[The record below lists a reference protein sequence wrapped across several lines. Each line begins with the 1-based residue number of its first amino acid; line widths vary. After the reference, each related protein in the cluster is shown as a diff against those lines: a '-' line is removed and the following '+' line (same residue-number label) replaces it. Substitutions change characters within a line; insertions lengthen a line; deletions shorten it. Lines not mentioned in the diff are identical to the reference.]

1 MKKDPQVFLSHILE
15 CIVLVEPFLQD
26 KTLED
31 FLRSIQL
38 QGAVIRRTEIIG
50 EASKRLPQEFKVR
63 HPDIPWKKMAGMRDI
78 IDHEYFGVDLKLI
91 WRVATEEPALIR
103 AKLAEAM

>member
-1 MKKDPQVFLSHILE
+1 ME
-15 CIVLVEPFLQD
+15 CIVLIEPYLQD